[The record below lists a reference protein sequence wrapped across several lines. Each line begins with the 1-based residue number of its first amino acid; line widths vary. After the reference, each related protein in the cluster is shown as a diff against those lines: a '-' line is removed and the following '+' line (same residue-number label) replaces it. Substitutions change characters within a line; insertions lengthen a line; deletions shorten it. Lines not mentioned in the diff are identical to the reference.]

1 MIRLRYIAIA
11 SLLLSCTASGSQIRE
26 SDAAALTGPEPATAS
41 APLPD
46 STEDNSI
53 VDEVEASDRQPV
65 WTTIQFVTPRGEPMT
80 LKFPVRSRSVGSPS
94 SGSLVN
100 GRDIGRS
107 GPGFIQTG
115 TAPFGTDETVMLVMF
130 ATGELLRDYPN
141 SVPALV
147 GSLSNAEGG
156 PIPPHKSHQS
166 GRDVDIAFFARGNAQ
181 LRTFGELDPAQID
194 FEKSLAL
201 LVNLVS
207 TGRVS
212 FIFINYALQK
222 FFFQAATDMG
232 YSDAQ
237 LNYLFQYPKGEGT
250 RSGVIRHAK
259 GHFRHAHIRFA
270 CPGND
275 LECKD

>member
-1 MIRLRYIAIA
+1 MIRLRYVAII
-11 SLLLSCTASGSQIRE
+11 SMLLSCAAAGSQVKEDDSPTPGENDQGVEE
-26 SDAAALTGPEPATAS
+26 SPPAEETVETATDES
-41 APLPD
+41 GQAP
-46 STEDNSI
+46 
-53 VDEVEASDRQPV
+53 A
-65 WTTIQFVTPRGEPMT
+65 WATIQFVTPRGEPMT
-80 LKFPVRSRSVGSPS
+80 LRFPVRSSSIGSPS

-100 GRDIGRS
+100 GKDIGRS

-130 ATGELLRDYPN
+130 AAGELLRDYPN

-147 GSLSNAEGG
+147 GSLSDADGG

-166 GRDVDIAFFARGNAQ
+166 GRDVDIAFFARENVP
-181 LRTFGELDPAQID
+181 LRTFGDLDPAQID

-222 FFFQAATDMG
+222 FFFQAARDMG

-237 LNYLFQYPKGEGT
+237 LDYLFQYPKGESAK
-250 RSGVIRHAK
+250 SGIIRHAK
-259 GHFRHAHIRFA
+259 GHFRHAHVRFA
-270 CPGND
+270 CPKGSQD
-275 LECKD
+275 CRE